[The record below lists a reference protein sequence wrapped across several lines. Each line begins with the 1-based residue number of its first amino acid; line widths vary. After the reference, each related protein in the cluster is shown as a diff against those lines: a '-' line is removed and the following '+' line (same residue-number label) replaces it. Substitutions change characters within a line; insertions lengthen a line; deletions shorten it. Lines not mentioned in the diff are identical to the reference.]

1 LAKSETK
8 SKRAYLS
15 ASSYCLIETGFAS
28 DNYTMK
34 TITEKLVHA
43 FVYPYFIHVG
53 IADAVTTI
61 FALQLGFSDLNPLIS
76 ILFPTQIGL
85 IPATLVAFA
94 YLRAL
99 SAVWLFKKKKNSR
112 IMLWISLYFPAVFN
126 IINIMWHYL
135 NLA

>member
-1 LAKSETK
+1 MAKSE
-8 SKRAYLS
+8 RACLPVS
-15 ASSYCLIETGFAS
+15 GYCLIETGFAS

-34 TITEKLVHA
+34 AIKEKLEQA
-43 FVYPYFIHVG
+43 FIYPYFIHAG

-61 FALQLGFSDLNPLIS
+61 FALQLGFSELNPLIS
-76 ILFPTQIGL
+76 MLFPTQIGL

-94 YLRAL
+94 YLRTL
-99 SAVWLFKKKKNSR
+99 SAVWMFKKKKNIR

-126 IINIMWHYL
+126 VFNIVWHYL